1 MEALG
6 TVWTAGV
13 SGHVLHRQRQRW
25 RIAELGCNCRDAGRL
40 SIFYCCPRF
49 SASTVTSGCMSWLS
63 SEAYDQMEASLPASS
78 SSPLASMPTSSG
90 KACSGGGCGGPVAAA
105 SAVCGAAGGRATD
118 VVEARSSDEDLDGP
132 SALAG
137 SPRERLG
144 GCVADGRR
152 RDVFDL
158 HQLCRRHLT
167 PLSGV
172 QGGRMQRRPRHLCW
186 LTAPP
191 NSARIF
197 SGVPASHHCSH
208 WVGGRLRL
216 GPAAGPI
223 NKSYL
228 LMLTGCPKCPVF
240 CLSEGIRFYHLCR

>member
-1 MEALG
+1 
-6 TVWTAGV
+6 
-13 SGHVLHRQRQRW
+13 
-25 RIAELGCNCRDAGRL
+25 
-40 SIFYCCPRF
+40 
-49 SASTVTSGCMSWLS
+49 MSWLS

-90 KACSGGGCGGPVAAA
+90 KACSGGGCGGPFAAA

-223 NKSYL
+223 NKS
-228 LMLTGCPKCPVF
+228 
-240 CLSEGIRFYHLCR
+240 